1 MSRFIQSLESR
12 RLLTATTSSLA
23 AELTTVNTNAS
34 AVKADLTTLQS
45 TAKAD
50 MKAIATDLKGSA
62 KTNVPLLRKLQGDEN
77 RWLTKIK
84 NNTNVLLHAAPLSA
98 KGVADGD
105 AFLAAPTNLSLQ
117 SKIVGDVN
125 ALNVATN
132 APLSALT
139 ADIPSTAVSADLTAL
154 TTANPT
160 NTSLA
165 TDASKITSDLLK
177 TENGPFPPSQ
187 AIAVTTSGQLVNDG
201 GKLSTAVGAL
211 TTDLATL
218 EPAPTTTP
226 SLVGDYKGTL
236 KTKGVIFGIGATKVS
251 FELNITSQTLT
262 SVDGTITVDG
272 QTASGTITSRELSN
286 GKVNLTLD
294 DSGIT
299 ITLNGKVNVTTTA
312 AGLPP
317 GSVISGSGSVSI
329 AGFSIDGDF
338 SATKTT

>member
-1 MSRFIQSLESR
+1 MSRFVQALESR
-12 RLLTATTSSLA
+12 TLLTATNTSLA
-23 AELTTVNTNAS
+23 AELTTVNTNAA
-34 AVKADLTTLQS
+34 AVKADLATLTA

-50 MKAIATDLKGSA
+50 MKAITTDLKGSA
-62 KTNVPLLRKLQGDEN
+62 KTNVPLLKKLQSDEN
-77 RWLTKIK
+77 KWLTKIK
-84 NNTNVLLHAAPLSA
+84 NHTNALLRAASLSA

-105 AFLAAPTNLSLQ
+105 AFLAAPTKLSLQ

-125 ALNVATN
+125 ALNVATT
-132 APLSALT
+132 APLAALT
-139 ADIPSTAVSADLTAL
+139 ADIPSATISADITAL

-160 NTSLA
+160 NTTLA
-165 TDASKITSDLLK
+165 NDTSRITSDLLE
-177 TENGPFPPSQ
+177 TQLGPGVSQ
-187 AIAVTTSGQLVNDG
+187 SILVTVSGQLVNDA
-201 GKLSTAVGAL
+201 GKFSMAVSAL

-251 FELNITSQTLT
+251 FELDITSQTLD
-262 SVDGTITVDG
+262 SVEGKIIVDG
-272 QTASGTITSRELSN
+272 QTASGTITSRELTN

-294 DSGIT
+294 DSGVT
-299 ITLNGKVNVTTTA
+299 ITLNGKVNVTPTA
-312 AGLPP
+312 TGLAP
-317 GSVISGSGSVSI
+317 GSVISGSGSISI